1 MKKPLVIGLILLL
14 SLTGCKS
21 TNNPP
26 VQYKPDDELVVLA
39 HGLGRSD
46 WAMRYFA
53 QQLKHA
59 HYKVCS
65 LNYASLGQSVE
76 AVFTQTT
83 TQINACIANVSEVHF
98 VGHSLGGLVIRAYLQ
113 NNPRVFNGNT
123 LGNVVLIGTPNK
135 GSELAN
141 HLNGSWLM
149 HIAGGVSQ
157 SLITGSKSLGN
168 TINELDIDLGVIAGT
183 KASTLTQHYFKGKND
198 GLVFVESAKLR
209 AC

>member
-53 QQLKHA
+53 QQLKRA

-65 LNYASLGQSVE
+65 LNYAL
-76 AVFTQTT
+76 
-83 TQINACIANVSEVHF
+83 
-98 VGHSLGGLVIRAYLQ
+98 
-113 NNPRVFNGNT
+113 
-123 LGNVVLIGTPNK
+123 
-135 GSELAN
+135 
-141 HLNGSWLM
+141 
-149 HIAGGVSQ
+149 
-157 SLITGSKSLGN
+157 SLIH
-168 TINELDIDLGVIAGT
+168 I
-183 KASTLTQHYFKGKND
+183 
-198 GLVFVESAKLR
+198 
-209 AC
+209 